1 MFRRRMERYVY
12 LSAAAAAAAL
22 CSALRN
28 QRAPSYLSAESQV
41 SPTVTDGWSEEPK
54 RRDLGPR
61 AAAATPPVAWRS
73 HRKSR
78 TQNKRWQVSFVGRSR
93 GPPFFSFFSSFPIPS
108 ASPSV
113 PIYPPLPP
121 SVAPLECALELNG
134 PARTQPEVTFWP
146 SFALE

>member
-54 RRDLGPR
+54 RRDLASDSSSSTTGGLEK
-61 AAAATPPVAWRS
+61 PP
-73 HRKSR
+73 KK
-78 TQNKRWQVSFVGRSR
+78 QNTK
-93 GPPFFSFFSSFPIPS
+93 
-108 ASPSV
+108 
-113 PIYPPLPP
+113 
-121 SVAPLECALELNG
+121 
-134 PARTQPEVTFWP
+134 
-146 SFALE
+146 